1 MSGFKLDMSN
11 IAKNMLEKQ
20 AKTIA
25 ALALYGDSVA
35 KDMEAYAKTNRPWS
49 DRSSSARNRLTGESQ
64 NLGTSIR
71 CSISHGVNYGIYL
84 EMCNEG
90 RYRILKPTI
99 DAVGPKAVRGLDRIF
114 K

>member
-1 MSGFKLDMSN
+1 MSSFKLDMSN

-35 KDMEAYAKTNRPWS
+35 KDMEAYAKTNRPWT
-49 DRSSSARNRLTGESQ
+49 DRSSSARDRLKGDSQ
-64 NLGTSIR
+64 TMGTMVR
-71 CSISHGVNYGIYL
+71 CSISHGVDYGIYL

-90 RYRILKPTI
+90 RYRVLKPTI
-99 DAVGPKAVRGLDRIF
+99 DAIAPKAIKGLDRIF